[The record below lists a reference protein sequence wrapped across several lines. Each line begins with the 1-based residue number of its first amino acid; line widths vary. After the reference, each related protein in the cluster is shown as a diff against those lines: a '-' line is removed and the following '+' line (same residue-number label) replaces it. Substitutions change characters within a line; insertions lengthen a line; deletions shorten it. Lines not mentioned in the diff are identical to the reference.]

1 MSKIPNPKLFRSLG
15 FGNLDLFGAWNLEF
29 GILSWLN
36 MDIAIKFI
44 LNGKSVEVEV
54 PAHWTLLRLL
64 REKLGLT
71 GTKEGCGIGECGA
84 CTVLMDGMPVNACL
98 VLAPKVEGRK
108 VETVEGLGSRE
119 SLHPL
124 QKSFIDHGAIQC
136 GFCTPGILMSSK
148 ALLGKKS
155 NPTIEEIK
163 EAISGNLCRCTGY
176 QQIIEA
182 IEALTE

>member
-1 MSKIPNPKLFRSLG
+1 
-15 FGNLDLFGAWNLEF
+15 
-29 GILSWLN
+29 
-36 MDIAIKFI
+36 MDITIKFL
-44 LNGKSVEVEV
+44 LNGRSIQVEV
-54 PAHWTLLRLL
+54 PCHWTLLRLL

-84 CTVLMDGMPVNACL
+84 CTVLLDEMPVNACI

-108 VETVEGLGSRE
+108 VQTIEGLGSRE

-124 QKSFIDHGAIQC
+124 QKSFINQGAIQC

-148 ALLGKKS
+148 ALLER
-155 NPTIEEIK
+155 NLHPTRDEIK
-163 EAISGNLCRCTGY
+163 EAISGHLCRCTGY
-176 QQIIEA
+176 HQIVEA

>member
-1 MSKIPNPKLFRSLG
+1 MMEMTIR
-15 FGNLDLFGAWNLEF
+15 
-29 GILSWLN
+29 
-36 MDIAIKFI
+36 FI
-44 LNGKSVEVEV
+44 LNGDSVEVEV
-54 PAHWTLLRLL
+54 PSHWTLLRLL
-64 REKLGLT
+64 REKFGLT

-84 CTVLMDGMPVNACL
+84 CTVLMDGIPVNACL
-98 VLAPKVEGRK
+98 VLAPKVDGRK

-148 ALLGKKS
+148 ALLEEKS
-155 NPTIEEIK
+155 NPTREEIK
-163 EAISGNLCRCTGY
+163 EAISGHLCRCTGY

-182 IEALTE
+182 IEALGE